1 MLNQKKRVLIV
12 DDEEDLTW
20 TLSKKLSRDSDQF
33 ELICV
38 NSGREAIE
46 VLNQLPIHLV
56 ITDVRM
62 PEVSGLD
69 LLVQIKKH
77 YPSTK
82 VVIMTGYGSSEMRRE
97 ATERGCF
104 HYIEKPF
111 DLNEMRELIL
121 DAIQDRQGFKGNVSD
136 FQLSDIIQLNCL
148 GGLTSALQVKTEN
161 EEGWIYFLEGNVVHA
176 ETDVLEGENAF
187 FYIMSWQGGEFNVF
201 RNRKPP
207 RQTISQGWQSLLLES
222 LRRVDEQSHLVKQ
235 EIEQKKQFRVLK
247 LQQLF
252 EPIMKKQA
260 VEHLLI
266 HSFSGF
272 TIFYQG
278 VFGEQAEQISDLG
291 HRISTLLEQ
300 MTSEHLPFT
309 DDLLKIAEIHY
320 RNRVVFMARISREDT
335 YLTLIGRR
343 GVNLRAIRQH
353 LKETLS
359 QVLDLL

>member
-1 MLNQKKRVLIV
+1 MLSQKKRVLIV

-121 DAIQDRQGFKGNVSD
+121 DAIRDRQGFRGNVSD

-148 GGLTSALQVKTEN
+148 GGLTSALQVKTEA

-176 ETDVLEGENAF
+176 ETEVLEGENAF
-187 FYIMSWQGGEFNVF
+187 YYIMSWQGGEFSVY

-207 RQTISQGWQSLLLES
+207 RQTIAQGWQSLLLES

-235 EIEQKKQFRVLK
+235 EVEQKKQFRVLK
-247 LQQLF
+247 LQQIF
-252 EPIMKKQA
+252 EPILSDN

-278 VFGEQAEQISDLG
+278 RFRENADQISELG
-291 HRISTLLEQ
+291 HQLSHLLEQ
-300 MTSEHLPFT
+300 MTADKLSFA
-309 DDLLKIAEIHY
+309 DDFLKIAEIHY
-320 RNRVVFMARISREDT
+320 RNRVLFVARISREDT
-335 YLTLIGRR
+335 YLTIVGRK

-353 LKETLS
+353 LKENLS
-359 QVLDLL
+359 EILALL